1 MGSAAWFGP
10 HRPKY
15 PRPRMPVRP
24 TGFLKIKQSTKKCTK
39 CLKVYNSSK
48 STLLTLMQLFI
59 VLTTSLIIKS
69 AGTLN
74 IMSTASTK
82 QFMSLQQSEKCSSL
96 LLVKTFPQCFYADEW
111 ATGKAVDGKK
121 LLTLFV
127 NVSVVTQPNQEYP
140 GCCACTC
147 ISMPILL
154 SGGRINK
161 TVLFCGCQ
169 CTSMS
174 SRHTL
179 YKEMDCQHNGSALSL
194 HSVDQWIKQEGRQ

>member
-1 MGSAAWFGP
+1 MSSYQASFLLANNRCSLLSAISYLVTMGSAAWFGP

-96 LLVKTFPQCFYADEW
+96 LLVKTFP
-111 ATGKAVDGKK
+111 
-121 LLTLFV
+121 
-127 NVSVVTQPNQEYP
+127 
-140 GCCACTC
+140 
-147 ISMPILL
+147 
-154 SGGRINK
+154 
-161 TVLFCGCQ
+161 
-169 CTSMS
+169 
-174 SRHTL
+174 
-179 YKEMDCQHNGSALSL
+179 
-194 HSVDQWIKQEGRQ
+194 